1 MYEPPQKAFLKC
13 NRKSSKNIIEV
24 LKYWAHIWK
33 DSGRKFGLFWNAV
46 VFGEHLLYESKPD
59 ARAKHQGNSP
69 VHIYSFKAVLL
80 MLRLFDN
87 LLASKELL
95 NFENWASEVFKNQS
109 FKYQSFSP
117 SHSPN

>member
-80 MLRLFDN
+80 MLRLFDH
-87 LLASKELL
+87 
-95 NFENWASEVFKNQS
+95 
-109 FKYQSFSP
+109 Y
-117 SHSPN
+117 

>member
-1 MYEPPQKAFLKC
+1 MYEPPQKAFLRC

-59 ARAKHQGNSP
+59 ARAKHQGTIIGTIP
-69 VHIYSFKAVLL
+69 EECVEDAIL
-80 MLRLFDN
+80 MLKKKKKKEEKEKKKEKLQKAEMERERILQ
-87 LLASKELL
+87 LLEKFLQ
-95 NFENWASEVFKNQS
+95 NK
-109 FKYQSFSP
+109 
-117 SHSPN
+117 